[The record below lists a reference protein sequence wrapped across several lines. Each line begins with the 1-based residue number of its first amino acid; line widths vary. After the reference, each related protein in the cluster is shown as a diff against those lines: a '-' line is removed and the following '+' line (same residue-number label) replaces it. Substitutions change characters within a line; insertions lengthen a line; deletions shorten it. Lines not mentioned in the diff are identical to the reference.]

1 MMEDCV
7 VLTVRTYPDPV
18 LDKRAGSVKRIDRDL
33 LRLAEEMFET
43 MYEEHGVG
51 LAAPQ
56 VGESIRMC
64 VVNCTDSADGEMVL
78 INPVI
83 TEATGEETSE
93 EGCLS
98 VPGVHANVTRAARI
112 RVRAYDRNGKEIE
125 IEADGLQ
132 ARALQHELDHLN
144 GRLFFQ
150 LLGEAARMTVK
161 GRLRTLEEG
170 AG

>member
-98 VPGVHANVTRAARI
+98 VPGVHANVTGAARI